1 MAPEESYA
9 GTTRRPRASDV
20 ALVLFAPV
28 AATLLLLVSAE
39 RFWGANVV
47 LWWFGLAALPLMA
60 VMAGLTRG
68 KAAALYVL
76 LALAALAT
84 SCAANLALIE
94 RCGTACHPT

>member
-1 MAPEESYA
+1 MAPEERYA
-9 GTTRRPRASDV
+9 GTTRRPRAGDV
-20 ALVLFAPV
+20 ALVLFVPV

-39 RFWGANVV
+39 RLWGASAV
-47 LWWFGLAALPLMA
+47 LWWFGVAALPLIA

-68 KAAALYVL
+68 RAAALYIL

-94 RCGTACHPT
+94 RCGTGCQLT